1 MFDAPVIQFI
11 ALAVLGVVAGKLLY
25 KGDTAREERRR
36 QAIEVASVA
45 RGYGLEKIPDLL
57 IAYAVGD
64 YSGIAFA
71 LKGAA
76 KLALSEKDL
85 LAEFDAAFY
94 KVLAKK
100 LETVEG
106 QKELEAKLAG
116 SKKEIESKAAAPAAS

>member
-1 MFDAPVIQFI
+1 MFSDVNVLQLIV
-11 ALAVLGVVAGKLLY
+11 LAVVGVVAGKFFF
-25 KGDTAREERRR
+25 KKDTEIENRRR
-36 QAIEVASVA
+36 AAIEVASA
-45 RGYGLEKIPDLL
+45 AKGYGLEKIPDLL

-64 YSGIAFA
+64 YSGIAYA
-71 LKGAA
+71 LKSAA

-100 LETVEG
+100 LETADG

-116 SKKEIESKAAAPAAS
+116 SKKEIEAKAAPAVA